1 MRIIISGAGAVGAHL
16 AKMLSQEK
24 HDIVLLDPNENRL
37 RQVGS
42 NVDLMTLTGSGTSFS
57 DLANAQVKRADL
69 LIAVAKNEET
79 NIASAI
85 LGKRLGAKKTIARID
100 NQEYLFPSN
109 IDHFINLGIDY
120 LIYPEKIASRE
131 IVELISQTGSID
143 IAEFANGRLTLHA
156 FKLSESAP
164 IINKTLRETSPY
176 TKYSYRAV
184 AITRNHKTII
194 PRGGDVFLPGDI
206 VYVISNEENIDSL
219 LESVG
224 KKQYDVRNVMIIG
237 GSRIGKTTARELG
250 GQYNVKLIESDR
262 QKSYQLSNYLN
273 NTLVINGDGRDRDLL
288 LEEGLAR
295 MDAFIAV
302 TGNSETNILSCILA
316 KRMGVKKTFAEVE
329 NMDYIAL
336 AENLGIDSII
346 NKKLITA
353 SRIFRFTMADE
364 VASIKCLTGTDAE
377 VMEFVAKPDSKI
389 TRGPLNQV
397 GFPKESI
404 VGGFVRGEESFIAN
418 GQSRIL
424 PNDRV
429 VVFAMP
435 SAITKVGKFFN

>member
-57 DLANAQVKRADL
+57 DLANAQIKRADL

-100 NQEYLFPSN
+100 NQEYLFPNN

-206 VYVISNEENIDSL
+206 VYVISNEENIDNL